1 MSASS
6 EDTFRKFLFGG
17 LSGCGATLLVQ
28 PLDLIKTRLQ
38 LSGEGGTARAH
49 KSTLHAIGNVVR
61 SEGIV
66 NLYNGLSAALFRQV
80 TYTTTRMGV
89 FQYLMDQNSSP
100 TFAYRILFGAIA
112 GGVAGVVGNP
122 AEVVLV
128 RMTADGRLPEGQ
140 RRNYRHVGDALL
152 RMVRSEGPA
161 TLFRGVSATVSRAM
175 LLNAAQLGSYS
186 QAKSM
191 FVAKKVFSDPSS
203 IWLHCASGMVS
214 GFACTVVSLPVDMA
228 KTRVQ
233 QMRPGP
239 DGKMPYSS
247 AFDCI
252 RKVVSHEGVLA
263 LWKGFTPYFLR
274 LGPHTILAFVF
285 LEKLNKTFSKSSM

>member
-1 MSASS
+1 MGD
-6 EDTFRKFLFGG
+6 DTFRKFLFGG
-17 LSGCGATLLVQ
+17 LSGCGATLIVQ

-38 LSGEGGTARAH
+38 LSGEGGSTRAH
-49 KSTLHAIGNVVR
+49 KSTLHAITNVVR

-89 FQYLMDQNSSP
+89 FQFLMDRNSSP
-100 TFAYRILFGAIA
+100 TFAHRIAFGAIA
-112 GGVAGVVGNP
+112 GGLAGMVGNP

-128 RMTADGRLPEGQ
+128 RMTADGRLPEAQ
-140 RRNYRHVGDALL
+140 RRNYRHVGDALV
-152 RMVRSEGPA
+152 RIVRSEGVG

-186 QAKSM
+186 QAKS
-191 FVAKKVFSDPSS
+191 VLLAKKVFRDPASV
-203 IWLHCASGMVS
+203 WLHTAAGMVS

-233 QMRPGP
+233 QMRAGP

-247 AFDCI
+247 ALDCI
-252 RKVVSHEGVLA
+252 RKVVQHEGVLA
-263 LWKGFTPYFLR
+263 LWKGQR
-274 LGPHTILAFVF
+274 RRKR
-285 LEKLNKTFSKSSM
+285 E